1 MVALAPTPAEGEA
14 SRQPLQR
21 SARQRVQTLDTMVN
35 GFDLQAVGWVVT
47 RDVCWEAVRTF
58 LGLRT
63 RLPGAMFG
71 ELGRRWESVQRS
83 AGEDW
88 NRMDCWT
95 RLLQP
100 RRAPLSRRTEEA
112 LGAFVEQLAVSCP
125 DRYGSRALL
134 RRSLDV
140 LGRVAGVALCAFLVQ
155 RYAPAGSPAL
165 APAELAFV
173 LIGGWSVAVA
183 IQLWQVYALA
193 RRFATAPQPRRSASR
208 TSQDG

>member
-1 MVALAPTPAEGEA
+1 
-14 SRQPLQR
+14 
-21 SARQRVQTLDTMVN
+21 MVN

-63 RLPGAMFG
+63 RLPRAMFG
-71 ELGRRWESVQRS
+71 ELGRRWERVQRS

-88 NRMDCWT
+88 NNMDGWT
-95 RLLQP
+95 RLVTP

-112 LGAFVEQLAVSCP
+112 LGAFVEQLAASCP

-134 RRSLDV
+134 RRWLDV
-140 LGRVAGVALCAFLVQ
+140 LGRVVGIALCAYVVEH
-155 RYAPAGSPAL
+155 YAPAGSSAL
-165 APAELAFV
+165 APTELALV
-173 LIGGWSVAVA
+173 LIGGWSAAVA
-183 IQLWQVYALA
+183 IQLWQMYALA
-193 RRFATAPQPRRSASR
+193 RRFADKPRARNRASH